1 MDTCVPRGEDVCMD
15 EDLLVKKLQEVE
27 RSFGEAGADAAR
39 ASLARWRERE
49 TDIEFRVS
57 VPSPTAQRVLLA
69 WCLRY
74 GLTAYRT
81 PRQRKTTMCVRAP
94 RGFMHEVMWPRVES
108 MAALIER
115 ETTDAVTR
123 VIERWGGMSLGQDEA
138 PTVQGALFGADGE

>member
-1 MDTCVPRGEDVCMD
+1 M
-15 EDLLVKKLQEVE
+15 
-27 RSFGEAGADAAR
+27 
-39 ASLARWRERE
+39 
-49 TDIEFRVS
+49 
-57 VPSPTAQRVLLA
+57 PSPTAQRVLLA

-81 PRQRKTTMCVRAP
+81 PRQRKTTMCVRVP